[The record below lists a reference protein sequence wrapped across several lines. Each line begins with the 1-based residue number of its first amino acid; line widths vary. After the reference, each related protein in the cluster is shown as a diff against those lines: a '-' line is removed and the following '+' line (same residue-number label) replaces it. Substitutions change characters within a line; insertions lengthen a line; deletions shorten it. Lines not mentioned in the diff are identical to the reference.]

1 MSQHIIK
8 MYNKI
13 DAQIRKAPTNTS
25 VKSNGLIPKRDSSDE
40 DADIIHYIKQL
51 RKMREGNNESK

>member
-1 MSQHIIK
+1 

-13 DAQIRKAPTNTS
+13 DAQIRKAPTDTS
-25 VKSNGLIPKRDSSDE
+25 AKSNGLIPKRENSDE
-40 DADIIHYIKQL
+40 DTDIIHYIKQL